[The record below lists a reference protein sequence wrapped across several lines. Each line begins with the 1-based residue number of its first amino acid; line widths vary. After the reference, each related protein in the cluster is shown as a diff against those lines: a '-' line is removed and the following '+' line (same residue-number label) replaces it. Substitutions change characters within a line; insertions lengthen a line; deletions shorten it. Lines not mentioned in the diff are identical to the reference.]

1 MGMATLGSA
10 MISGRAFGAE
20 QMPVSHDVSLFLIDS
35 SIDGAAD
42 AASVAA
48 REGVTML
55 RYTGD
60 IGAPWLDHLEPSWRN
75 DPRPVIGV
83 TFAGAFFCLE
93 QLARSHGL
101 VCTFRSSLPMTGQT
115 GSLSPFVPVNRS
127 IFAMSA
133 GENMAIGALFSSVLR
148 LAALPGERPRKAA
161 IASKGEAGDTPLLW
175 LLQPLGAREASEKDA
190 QLQWG
195 NREFS

>member
-48 REGVTML
+48 REGVTIL

-115 GSLSPFVPVNRS
+115 GSLSPFAAVDRS

-133 GENMAIGALFSSVLR
+133 GENMAIGALFSSALR
-148 LAALPGERPRKAA
+148 LAALPVKRGRKA
-161 IASKGEAGDTPLLW
+161 IAVNQSEAGDTPLLW
-175 LLQPLGAREASEKDA
+175 LLQPLGAREASDKDA